1 MNLAEPTSFSHVA
14 TSFESHGVS
23 CAATVYSA
31 EPRPAGPVP
40 VIVMAHGFGS
50 VRALRLYAYAERFA
64 AAGYTVVVFDYR
76 GFGDSEGEPRQL
88 LDISMQ
94 HQDWRSALAFART
107 LDDVDADR
115 VVAWGTSFAGGHVLS
130 LAGQGEPFAAVI
142 AQVPHVSGPAAV
154 RATGVKAS
162 ARLVPAAVRDQIRA
176 VRGRGPVYVDLVGQP
191 GATAVMT
198 SPDAASALERLTVD
212 SGIERGVYREDVAAR
227 IALKIGFYS
236 PRRRV
241 ARISCPVLVQIA
253 QHDAITPR
261 KVAEKAAARIPHSTV
276 HVYDCGHFDPY
287 VEPNF
292 SQVIDDQLAFLHAHA
307 PISPAAWANVR
318 LSAATDVSTRAD

>member
-1 MNLAEPTSFSHVA
+1 MNPTDPRTFSCTETSF
-14 TSFESHGVS
+14 TSDGVS
-23 CAATVYSA
+23 CAATVFRTES
-31 EPRPAGPVP
+31 RPAGPPP
-40 VIVMAHGFGS
+40 VVVMAHGFGS

-107 LDDVDADR
+107 LEDVDADQ
-115 VVAWGTSFAGGHVLS
+115 VVAWGTSLAGGHALA
-130 LAGQGEPFAAVI
+130 LAGQGEPLAAVI

-154 RATGVKAS
+154 RATGLMAA
-162 ARLVPAAVRDQIRA
+162 ARLMPAAVRDQVGA
-176 VRGRGPVYVDLVGQP
+176 LLGREPVYVDLVGQP
-191 GATAVMT
+191 GQTAVLT
-198 SPDAASALERLTVD
+198 SPDAASALERLAYD
-212 SGIERGVYREDVAAR
+212 SGIEHGDYREDVAAR

-236 PRRRV
+236 PGRR
-241 ARISCPVLVQIA
+241 ASRITCPVLVQIA
-253 QHDAITPR
+253 EHDVITPR
-261 KVAEKAAARIPHSTV
+261 GVAQETAARIPQSTV

-292 SQVIDDQLAFLHAHA
+292 SRVVDDQLAFLNAHV
-307 PISPAAWANVR
+307 PIPLTA
-318 LSAATDVSTRAD
+318 

>member
-1 MNLAEPTSFSHVA
+1 MNPTDPRTFSRTA
-14 TSFESHGVS
+14 TSFESQGVS
-23 CAATVYSA
+23 CAATVYRA
-31 EPRPAGPVP
+31 EPRPPGPVP

-115 VVAWGTSFAGGHVLS
+115 VVAWGTSFAGGHALT
-130 LAGQGEPFAAVI
+130 LAGRGEPLAAVI

-154 RATGVKAS
+154 RATGLRAS
-162 ARLVPAAVRDQIRA
+162 ARLMPAAVRDQVGA
-176 VRGRGPVYVDLVGQP
+176 AFGREPVYVDLVGQP
-191 GATAVMT
+191 GQTAVMT
-198 SPDAASALERLTVD
+198 SPDAASALERLAD
-212 SGIERGVYREDVAAR
+212 ASGIERGAYREDVAAR
-227 IALKIGFYS
+227 IALKVGFYS
-236 PRRRV
+236 PGRH
-241 ARISCPVLVQIA
+241 ASRIACPVLVQIA
-253 QHDAITPR
+253 QHDAITPSA
-261 KVAEKAAARIPHSTV
+261 VAEKAAGRIAQATV
-276 HVYDCGHFDPY
+276 HVYDCAHFDPY

-292 SQVIDDQLAFLHAHA
+292 SQVIGDQLAFLEAHV
-307 PISPAAWANVR
+307 PISPTA
-318 LSAATDVSTRAD
+318 